1 MPDGEPGYPEVNVE
15 NYVRLQRDLARP
27 GEKGS
32 DHQVEFLAAA
42 AEDTDSFLALLQ
54 GKGISLSD
62 EVSRVAVY
70 DRPLTEQ
77 SFREMPAGEEAALY
91 DAWSHVP
98 PRIACRQPFW
108 AHVVLQHLRWGKLG
122 HPTWLALNGQARE
135 TGAVRVEHALKTR
148 SDAEIDA
155 CTRSILRRLAG
166 LRTVRGQRSLFSDAP
181 FARAW
186 WRVHT
191 VRRIG
196 EGYSPAELK
205 PLHAVLRTSQEYW
218 ERIVSMIVSRA
229 SVYGSLE
236 VQGALI
242 TGLAAHAA
250 NRPDTNVLTV
260 SVLTTLLRRI
270 SNIAASIELAALESD
285 ELAVI
290 VREEVSRVDAS
301 GSG

>member
-1 MPDGEPGYPEVNVE
+1 MPDGEAGYPEVNAE
-15 NYVRLQRDLARP
+15 NYVRLQRDLARQ

-32 DHQVEFLAAA
+32 DDQVEFLKAAA
-42 AEDTDSFLALLQ
+42 DTDSFLAFLQ
-54 GKGISLSD
+54 GRGVSVSD
-62 EVSRVAVY
+62 EDSRVAVC

-91 DAWSHVP
+91 DTWSHVP

-108 AHVVLQHLRWGKLG
+108 AHVALQHLRWGKLR

-135 TGAVRVEHALKTR
+135 TGAVRVHHALKTGNA
-148 SDAEIDA
+148 AEIDA
-155 CTRSILRRLAG
+155 CTRSILLRLAG
-166 LRTVRGQRSLFSDAP
+166 LRTVRGPRSLFSNAP

-191 VRRIG
+191 IRRIG
-196 EGYSPAELK
+196 EGCSPAELK
-205 PLHAVLRTSQEYW
+205 SLHAVLRTSQEYW

-242 TGLAAHAA
+242 AELAAHAGKHS
-250 NRPDTNVLTV
+250 DTSVLKV
-260 SVLTTLLRRI
+260 PALTTLLRRI
-270 SNIAASIELAALESD
+270 SNIAAGIELAALESD
-285 ELAVI
+285 ELALI
-290 VREEVSRVDAS
+290 VREEISRLDAARS
-301 GSG
+301 G